1 MNNSGFY
8 EFTMSVELNITKKKR
23 ERKAAA
29 LIALAAEKK
38 SDVSGC
44 LTDEEMALLVE
55 GKCSAGEKDRA
66 WAHLSDC
73 RQCYEQWYSLK
84 TQGGALKKGVIV
96 HLMQRKTLALIGSG
110 LAVAVSV
117 AVFLNLPHEPLPG
130 RLAEEPKPSLQVAEE
145 TEISFTQSVDVEVA
159 NDKAVSREESGG
171 AFERIV
177 VEQKNDLAE
186 MTKKREKTVITP
198 ESLEKRLHTTSLSG
212 VKMAAAPEK
221 PNLLEQ
227 WMEKVREG
235 CREKRTEEDFWSEIV
250 RTGEQLFQEIE
261 VEVRIQEKEANAVA
275 ILQLIPRLY
284 DVDSVTKQCELIFAE
299 LAEDGNN
306 R

>member
-1 MNNSGFY
+1 
-8 EFTMSVELNITKKKR
+8 MSAELNLTKKKR

-38 SDVSGC
+38 GDVSSC

-84 TQGGALKKGVIV
+84 TQEGFPLKKGAIV
-96 HLMQRKTLALIGSG
+96 HLTQRKSLALIGSG

-130 RLAEEPKPSLQVAEE
+130 RLAEEPKPSLQMAEE
-145 TEISFTQSVDVEVA
+145 AEISFSQSADVEVA
-159 NDKAVSREESGG
+159 NDKAVFREELGR
-171 AFERIV
+171 AFERMA
-177 VEQKNDLAE
+177 VEQKNDQVK
-186 MTKKREKTVITP
+186 MTKKREEIAITP
-198 ESLEKRLHTTSLSG
+198 ESLKNRLSTTSLSG
-212 VKMAAAPEK
+212 VKMAAPPEK

-227 WMEKVREG
+227 WVEKVREG
-235 CREKRTEEDFWSEIV
+235 CRKKRTEEDFWSEIV
-250 RTGEQLFQEIE
+250 RTGEQFFQETV
-261 VEVRIQEKEANAVA
+261 VEDRVQENEAKVVA

-284 DVDSVTKQCELIFAE
+284 DVDSVTKQCELIFAK

-306 R
+306 K

>member
-1 MNNSGFY
+1 
-8 EFTMSVELNITKKKR
+8 MSEELNLTKKKR
-23 ERKAAA
+23 ERKVAA

-38 SDVSGC
+38 GDVGSC

-55 GKCSAGEKDRA
+55 GRCSAGEKDRA

-84 TQGGALKKGVIV
+84 TQEGFPLKKGVIV

-117 AVFLNLPHEPLPG
+117 AVFLNLPHDPLPG
-130 RLAEEPKPSLQVAEE
+130 HLAEEPRPSLQMAEE
-145 TEISFTQSVDVEVA
+145 ADISFTQSLDGEVA
-159 NDKAVSREESGG
+159 DDKVVSREESGG
-171 AFERIV
+171 AFERMV

-186 MTKKREKTVITP
+186 TAKKREKTVITP
-198 ESLEKRLHTTSLSG
+198 APLEKRLRTTSLAG

-227 WMEKVREG
+227 WVEKVREG
-235 CREKRTEEDFWSEIV
+235 CRKKRTEEDFWSEIV

-261 VEVRIQEKEANAVA
+261 VEARVQEKEANAVA